1 MPLGSLGVAM
11 KDPHICPPDTL
22 ICSAASVWFKGS
34 REHRI
39 SSLPGS
45 SVYYS
50 LGFVDVVTPDKL
62 QLSPALA
69 LEMNSSQIFW
79 HATTSTILLHGP
91 WLPVISKYLSMR
103 IDLQT
108 TNCTSIPARSNTY
121 SAEPLW
127 YQIHVWFYLYVV
139 TCFDGPVLVL
149 FSADY
154 CLQSNEV
161 SWDMKWRPAE
171 ADWYL
176 RAAQNIYR
184 NMRVIFWSLTKARNM
199 QKIRNVHF
207 SILQSWQLFWG
218 SIQDVHFQKYT
229 VVQWFLCMDR
239 SWCVSA
245 ETGITRLGFIT
256 SGMLILMVN
265 Q

>member
-1 MPLGSLGVAM
+1 M
-11 KDPHICPPDTL
+11 KDTL

-34 REHRI
+34 KEYRI

-50 LGFVDVVTPDKL
+50 LGFVDVVPSTSSSYLPLYLAVLPWKWKVHKYFGMLLLRLSCCMVLDFLSYQSIFLCVSTCKL
-62 QLSPALA
+62 QIALVYQRDPTHTVQ
-69 LEMNSSQIFW
+69 NIYD
-79 HATTSTILLHGP
+79 T
-91 WLPVISKYLSMR
+91 KYM
-103 IDLQT
+103 I
-108 TNCTSIPARSNTY
+108 
-121 SAEPLW
+121 
-127 YQIHVWFYLYVV
+127 VWFYLYVV

-184 NMRVIFWSLTKARNM
+184 VIFWSLTKARNM
-199 QKIRNVHF
+199 KKTRNVHF

-218 SIQDVHFQKYT
+218 SIQDVHFQKYST
-229 VVQWFLCMDR
+229 VIFVHG
-239 SWCVSA
+239 S
-245 ETGITRLGFIT
+245 
-256 SGMLILMVN
+256 
-265 Q
+265 